1 MQMADEKMT
10 TTQQTE
16 ETDSRQRILNV
27 ALNLFMTQG
36 YAAVS
41 TRQICAAAGV
51 KQPSLY
57 HHFGNKEGLYL
68 AVVQNWFDSAHES
81 IANAIQTRVTLREKL
96 HGIAAIFWNTSLG
109 DYQTM
114 QRDALQNMPDE
125 HMAILFKSI
134 YTSVIAPVMQV
145 MEWGIAHGD
154 LPDYAEAYPLTQLF
168 WAFISGIEGVY
179 TRGDPFP
186 APADNIS
193 SIDFFL
199 AGAKGLAPEVYKSWP
214 VNERLNAI
222 RFSK

>member
-1 MQMADEKMT
+1 MAEKNMT

-16 ETDSRQRILNV
+16 ESDSRQRILNV
-27 ALNLFMTQG
+27 ALQMFMTQG

-68 AVVQNWFDSAHES
+68 AVVQNWFESVHER
-81 IANAIQTRVTLREKL
+81 IANAIRARDTLREKL

-109 DYQTM
+109 DYQSM
-114 QRDALQNMPDE
+114 QRDAMQNMPAE
-125 HMAILFKSI
+125 HMDILFKSI
-134 YTSVIAPVMQV
+134 YTGVIAPVMQV
-145 MEWGIAHGD
+145 MEWGIARGD
-154 LPDYAEAYPLTQLF
+154 LPKYAEAYPLTQLF

-179 TRGDPFP
+179 IRGDPFP

-199 AGAKGLAPEVYKSWP
+199 AGAKGLAPEVYKTWP
-214 VNERLNAI
+214 VNERLNVM
-222 RFSK
+222 RFLK